1 MSFKFSKENS
11 KELQKAINKFN
22 AKIKRL
28 ETVDREIDIP
38 EKENI
43 TAIMD
48 RVNSKW
54 DLNREIDRLE
64 RFTKRNAEEL
74 IQNKSGV
81 VMSRWEFENIQ
92 KEQKRLRDKLTREI
106 ESYSKIKPTEFG
118 VSSDFTYAQ
127 MGDERLSNL
136 KARREAINKRNISK
150 INRQQLKELE
160 SILKSTAA
168 IYRRDKK
175 VFYDSYLD
183 GTILRLAYQTEYP
196 EWKAQYMRKKL
207 KELKETQFIKAFNRE
222 ASLKD
227 LQDKYL
233 MLHEEG
239 IIVDDLSDNI
249 NNVLEEVFKNIDQ
262 IVEDYK

>member
-1 MSFKFSKENS
+1 MAFKISKEN
-11 KELQKAINKFN
+11 KQELQKAVNNFN

-28 ETVDREIDIP
+28 ESVDKEIDIP
-38 EKENI
+38 TKENI
-43 TAIMD
+43 KAIMD

-74 IQNKSGV
+74 LQNKSGV

-92 KEQKRLRDKLTREI
+92 KEQRRLRDKLTREI

-136 KARREAINKRNISK
+136 KARREAIKRRNISK
-150 INRQQLKELE
+150 INREQLKELE
-160 SILKSTAA
+160 TILKKTAA
-168 IYRRDKK
+168 IYRRDKN

-183 GTILRLAYQTEYP
+183 GTILRLAYQTGYE
-196 EWKAQYMRKKL
+196 EWKAQYIRKKL
-207 KELKETQFIKAFNRE
+207 KELSETQFIKAFNKE
-222 ASLKD
+222 AALKD